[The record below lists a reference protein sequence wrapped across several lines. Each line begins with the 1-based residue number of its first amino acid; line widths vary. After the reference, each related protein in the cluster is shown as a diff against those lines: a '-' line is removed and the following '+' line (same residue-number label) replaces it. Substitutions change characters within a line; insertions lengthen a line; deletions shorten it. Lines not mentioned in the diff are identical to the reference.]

1 MHRRTF
7 LSRSMSGLGT
17 WLAVRSSSLSQT
29 TKKIQIRGAYG
40 SPKTFWEKGK
50 RLNDYGI
57 NALFV
62 HSGSIDEA
70 LVRRAREEGAKVF
83 AEFATFNGDGWLTRR
98 EGGQEHR
105 IEEHA
110 DAWPIDATG

>member
-7 LSRSMSGLGT
+7 LSRSMSGLGA
-17 WLAVRSSSLSQT
+17 WLAAGSVALAQT
-29 TKKIQIRGAYG
+29 GKKIQIRGAYG

-62 HSGSIDEA
+62 HSGSIDEG
-70 LVRRAREEGAKVF
+70 LIRRAREQGAKVF

-98 EGGQEHR
+98 EGEEEKR
-105 IEEHA
+105 IEIGRASCRERV
-110 DAWPIDATG
+110 